1 MINAKTSFRNEEE
14 MRAYIN
20 EAETLYNDQLS
31 LAAEYILSQREHRIV
46 TLSGPSCSGKTTTGK
61 KLIERLS
68 RMGQRVHLVSLD
80 DFFLPR
86 DLLLARAADNGGKID
101 FDSPNTLDYAS
112 LSSVIADIR
121 ANRAVT
127 LPKFSFLTGKREGEE
142 TVIPQENDL
151 FLFEG
156 IQAVYPE
163 VTSLLKNREGVSVFA
178 RVNRSIALG
187 ERVFEPN
194 EIRLF
199 RRLVRDYHFRGA
211 SASFTLDLWQSVRE
225 NEEKHIFPNALECD
239 IYIDSTLSY
248 EIMALYPLLKTVLL
262 SLPPESPHNGMAK
275 KIIAALDKYEPI
287 KKGLIPQDSVSREFL
302 G

>member
-1 MINAKTSFRNEEE
+1 MIQAKTSFQNDEE
-14 MRAYIN
+14 MRAYIL
-20 EAETLYNDQLS
+20 EAETLYNDRLS
-31 LAAEYILSQREHRIV
+31 EAAAYILSQKEHRII
-46 TLSGPSCSGKTTTGK
+46 TLSGPSCSGKTTTGR
-61 KLIERLS
+61 KLIERLFAV
-68 RMGQRVHLVSLD
+68 GERVHLVSLD

-86 DLLLARAADNGGKID
+86 DLLLSRAADNGGKID
-101 FDSPNTLDYAS
+101 FDSPNTLDYEA

-121 ANRAVT
+121 AGRTVR

-142 TVIPQENDL
+142 TVIPKENDL

-163 VTSLLKNREGVSVFA
+163 VTSLLKNQEGVSVFA
-178 RVNRSIALG
+178 RVNRAIALG
-187 ERVFEPN
+187 EQIFQPN

-211 SASFTLDLWQSVRE
+211 SAAFTLDLWQSVRE
-225 NEEKHIFPNALECD
+225 NEEKHIFPHAKDCD
-239 IYIDSTLSY
+239 IYIDSTLAY
-248 EIMALYPLLKTVLL
+248 EIMALYPLLKTVLR
-262 SLPPESPHNGMAK
+262 SLPPASHHNAMAQ
-275 KIIAALDKYEPI
+275 KIISSLDPYEPI

>member
-1 MINAKTSFRNEEE
+1 MIQVKTSFQSEDE
-14 MRAYIN
+14 MRAYIH
-20 EAETLYNDQLS
+20 EAEALYDGQLS
-31 LAAEYILSQREHRIV
+31 RAAERILDGREHRVV

-68 RMGQRVHLVSLD
+68 RMGLRVHLVSLD

-86 DLLLARAADNGGKID
+86 DLLLARAAENGGKID
-101 FDSPNTLDYAS
+101 FDSPATLDYAS
-112 LSSVIADIR
+112 LFGVIDAIR
-121 ANRAVT
+121 ENRTVT
-127 LPKFSFLTGKREGEE
+127 LPKFNFVSGKREGEE
-142 TVIPQENDL
+142 TVIPTGKDI

-163 VTSLLKNREGVSVFA
+163 VTSLLTSGGVSVFA
-178 RVNRSIALG
+178 EVNGSLRLG
-187 ERVFEPN
+187 ERVFSPN

-225 NEEKHIFPNALECD
+225 NEEKHIFPNAKACD

-248 EIMALYPLLKTVLL
+248 EIMALYPYLKDVLL
-262 SLPPESPHNGMAK
+262 SLPPASPHNAMAK
-275 KIIAALDKYEPI
+275 ELIATLDHYEPI
-287 KKGLIPQDSVSREFL
+287 KKGLIPPDSVSREFL